1 MEVYQHFRKEEL
13 PFIQQ
18 VEDWKSHVGMMY
30 EAKLS
35 GFLDPREREIVTAVV
50 GRDETVHVAFFG
62 GMPGAERQ
70 RALLYP
76 FYEQA
81 EEDRFQV
88 TLFDVDYARKFT
100 EIHHRDLLG
109 ALTSLGV
116 KRELFGDIT
125 VTKDVL
131 QFFCAK
137 EIADFIEL
145 NLTKAGNTSLQTNP
159 KPLSEAVRVEE
170 EWQEDTGFV
179 SSLRLDVVI
188 AAMYRL
194 PRSKV
199 KPYIERERVK
209 LNWKTT
215 DHPATFV
222 EEGDVISVRGK
233 GRSTLI
239 AVENRSRKGRLRIV
253 FGRKKD

>member
-1 MEVYQHFRKEEL
+1 MEIYQHFRKEEL

-18 VEDWKSHVGMMY
+18 VEDWKSHVGTMY

-50 GRDETVHVAFFG
+50 GADETVHVAFFG
-62 GMPGAERQ
+62 GVPGAERQ

-76 FYEQA
+76 FYEDA
-81 EEDRFQV
+81 EEGRFQLE
-88 TLFDVDYARKFT
+88 LFGVDYARKFA

-131 QFFCAK
+131 QFICAK
-137 EIADFIEL
+137 EIADFILL
-145 NLTKAGNTSLQTNP
+145 NLTKAGNTSLNIHP
-159 KPLSEAVRVEE
+159 IPLSEAVRVEE

-188 AAMYRL
+188 AAIYRL

-215 DHPATFV
+215 TQPATFV

-239 AVENRSRKGRLRIV
+239 ALEERSRKGRVRII